1 MKSDECVFVHSTCV
15 FVLYVDDIIFM
26 SPDKKLVDKAI
37 EDLIAVRCKIK
48 DQGYLDFVGANIKR
62 MKTGVLNCCRQH

>member
-1 MKSDECVFVHSTCV
+1 
-15 FVLYVDDIIFM
+15 M
-26 SPDKKLVDKAI
+26 SVDKAI